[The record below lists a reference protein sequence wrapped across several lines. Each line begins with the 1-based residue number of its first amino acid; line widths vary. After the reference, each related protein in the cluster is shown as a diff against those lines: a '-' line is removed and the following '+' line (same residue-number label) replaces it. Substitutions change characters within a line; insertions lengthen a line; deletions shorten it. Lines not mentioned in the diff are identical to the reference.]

1 MSLKTS
7 LYAKQWAFL
16 LQMFA
21 FPEKNG
27 FYCTQLSKK
36 LPEKEERSE

>member
-1 MSLKTS
+1 VSLKTS
-7 LYAKQWAFL
+7 LYAKQEAFL

-27 FYCTQLSKK
+27 FYCIGLSKK
-36 LPEKEERSE
+36 LPEKEERSK